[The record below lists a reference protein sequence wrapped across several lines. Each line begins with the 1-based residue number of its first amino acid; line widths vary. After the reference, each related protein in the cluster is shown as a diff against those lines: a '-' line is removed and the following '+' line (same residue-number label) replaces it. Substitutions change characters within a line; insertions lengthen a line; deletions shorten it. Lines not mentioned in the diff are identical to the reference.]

1 MLLACAT
8 GRLEDAPALTIKSR
22 CSACVIAAAEGYP
35 GEVRRG
41 DPIQG
46 DLEDDQDLQLFHAG
60 SRRGEDGQVVTA
72 GGRVLAVVAQ
82 AEDFDAAFERAYAG
96 LGRVGFTGMVYRRDI
111 GHQVRTRPPM
121 RP

>member
-1 MLLACAT
+1 MWWNRNVSLRAGSA
-8 GRLEDAPALTIKSR
+8 AR

-41 DPIQG
+41 DPIHGELIG
-46 DLEDDQDLQLFHAG
+46 DPDLQLFHAG
-60 SRRGEDGQVVTA
+60 SRRSEGGSVVTA

-96 LGRVGFTGMVYRRDI
+96 LGRVGFEGMVYRRDI
-111 GHQVRTRPPM
+111 GHQVRTR
-121 RP
+121 RPALP